1 MNQFVSYNDGDK
13 EVRVMYYMGLWC
25 PNPREYY
32 RNTRSFEQMKQE
44 YDLLTCH
51 QVKEEDVL
59 KVALAVAQAKA
70 RRPQFNMN
78 SYITILGVICSILF
92 ALL

>member
-13 EVRVMYYMGLWC
+13 EVRVMYYMGLSC
-25 PNPREYY
+25 PNPRDYY
-32 RNTRSFEQMKQE
+32 KNTRSFEQMKQE

-59 KVALAVAQAKA
+59 KVALAVAQAKSKQ
-70 RRPQFNMN
+70 PQL
-78 SYITILGVICSILF
+78 SITPYITILGVVCSILF